1 MKIELKPCPF
11 CGQKAYCE
19 VGEYYAD
26 EPELLAGCENNGCVV
41 HMLDL
46 MPIETWNNRPV
57 EDRLIATIKALEAT
71 TPPEV
76 TE

>member
-1 MKIELKPCPF
+1 
-11 CGQKAYCE
+11 
-19 VGEYYAD
+19 
-26 EPELLAGCENNGCVV
+26 
-41 HMLDL
+41 